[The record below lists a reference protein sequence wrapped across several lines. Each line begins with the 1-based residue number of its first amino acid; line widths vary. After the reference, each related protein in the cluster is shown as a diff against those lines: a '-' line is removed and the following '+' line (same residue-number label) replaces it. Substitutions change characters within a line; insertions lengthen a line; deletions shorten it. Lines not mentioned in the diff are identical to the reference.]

1 MKIKSRLTIYGLI
14 GGFFLLLDQVL
25 KYLARDNQ
33 DFVYYLGTRFLGWE
47 YYPNTGIAFSL
58 PFPNWLLVVVTPI
71 LITLLVFWVLQ
82 KKKILL
88 TTYIGLF
95 LIIAGA
101 LSNFIDRLFFAVTV
115 DYLRVFTG
123 VINLADILIVVG
135 VGLLILGEC
144 KFKIGD

>member
-1 MKIKSRLTIYGLI
+1 MKNKIHLAIYI
-14 GGFFLLLDQVL
+14 VASGFFLLLDQVL

-71 LITLLVFWVLQ
+71 LITLLVFWILQ

-88 TTYIGLF
+88 TTYLGLF
-95 LIIAGA
+95 LVTAGA

-135 VGLLILGEC
+135 VGLLILGEYR
-144 KFKIGD
+144 KK